1 MFQTKI
7 VEKIKRDILYSI
19 TFFETHAV
27 YGIMSKKTALALKYG
42 ARTRQSQR
50 DGETHTHGHAHKNA
64 RTHARARL
72 RERTHKYVIFIAFFQ
87 QQGFV
92 NAFQC
97 YVIRPL
103 LFFFFPLSSVFVQ
116 RRVNITCKLRPYLI
130 KTLCLP
136 LQKLTNLLRLV
147 T

>member
-7 VEKIKRDILYSI
+7 VEKIKRDSLYSI
-19 TFFETHAV
+19 TFFRNSCRLWPNVE
-27 YGIMSKKTALALKYG
+27 KYG
-42 ARTRQSQR
+42 KASQTTLGNKIR
-50 DGETHTHGHAHKNA
+50 RTHTPKPTRRQNPYTRTCAQACTHTRTCPRS
-64 RTHARARL
+64 RTH
-72 RERTHKYVIFIAFFQ
+72 TQ
-87 QQGFV
+87 QRGFV

-103 LFFFFPLSSVFVQ
+103 LVLFFPLSSVFVQ
-116 RRVNITCKLRPYLI
+116 RRVNNTCKLRPYLI
-130 KTLCLP
+130 KTLCFP